1 MLGTATPHAHNNA
14 GHVQTVWCRVHS
26 RVYILYFCGCGRL
39 VDVPFRWCVRSLY
52 ITFFFLVCFFVF
64 FSQLEQ
70 ITYCFVWAG
79 YTSRLHCAW
88 LTFQGFIIF
97 RNSHPFLPLAAPAT
111 TPHHFLERRKK
122 KNKLLCV
129 LKHRY
134 YHTYKCTH
142 AHTCDT
148 PSILNQVLHSRT
160 SMHPTTSVG

>member
-1 MLGTATPHAHNNA
+1 MRTIMLATFKLFGVGFTAEFIFYTFVVAA
-14 GHVQTVWCRVHS
+14 GWWTCLSDGACDR
-26 RVYILYFCGCGRL
+26 
-39 VDVPFRWCVRSLY
+39 Y
-52 ITFFFLVCFFVF
+52 ITFFFFEVCFFVF

-97 RNSHPFLPLAAPAT
+97 RNSHSFLPLAAPAT

-142 AHTCDT
+142 AYTCDT